1 MENFEAIEKGYSKVV
16 RDFNVK
22 TNEYLEKIENH
33 INDLTKELSK
43 TSLAYDRAI
52 KETPRNEDLIGSLDD
67 KVWELERKIEK
78 FDEIEDTLSTVIR
91 MLTEE

>member
-67 KVWELERKIEK
+67 KVWELGRKIEK